1 MAYCRFSRQSDLYIY
16 EDIGR
21 GLTCCGCWLGFR
33 RTPGGHGESFSCPTR
48 SGMLAHIETH
58 RVAGHKIEAG
68 VLEQLREEIVKL
80 GDTVSAENE

>member
-1 MAYCRFSRQSDLYIY
+1 
-16 EDIGR
+16 
-21 GLTCCGCWLGFR
+21 
-33 RTPGGHGESFSCPTR
+33 
-48 SGMLAHIETH
+48 MLAHIETH